1 MDENRTTILPKDM
14 RLRLVVIGILISLFI
29 ITVVI
34 MVFSY
39 QNSILMKNIARKTNS
54 TKIQNA
60 FSGIS
65 IRGKAAIVYDLATHK
80 ILFAKN
86 AEAQLPLASV
96 TKLLTIYSA
105 VKYLGIGADIPIT
118 RADVLV
124 YGDSGFDPGEIF
136 KLGTLARLTLAAS
149 VNDGAAA
156 IARTT
161 ALYVKKNV
169 PNLLSSVA
177 DAAGLVQMY
186 TLNGS
191 GLDSN
196 ASVSGGYGSPYD
208 VALLAG
214 KLIIEAPSI
223 VSATTKPIVTAVSL
237 DGISHTKR
245 NTNPDVTKIAGI
257 LLSKTGYTT
266 LAGGNLVVVFDASFE
281 HPIAVVVLGSTEKGR
296 FQDVQKLIDA
306 TRAYLAGIPLRV

>member
-1 MDENRTTILPKDM
+1 MDKNKTTILPNDI
-14 RLRLVVIGILISLFI
+14 RLRLSAIGILIFLFI
-29 ITVVI
+29 IAVI
-34 MVFSY
+34 MMVFSH
-39 QNSILMKNIARKTNS
+39 QNSVLTKNIIRKTS
-54 TKIQNA
+54 SIKIQGA
-60 FSGIS
+60 FSDIS

-96 TKLLTIYSA
+96 TKLLTMYSA

-124 YGDSGFDPGEIF
+124 YGDSGFDPGEVF
-136 KLGTLARLTLAAS
+136 KLGALARLTLAAS

-177 DAAGLVQMY
+177 EAAGLVQMY

-237 DGISHTKR
+237 GGISHTKY
-245 NTNPDVTKIAGI
+245 NTNPNVTKIAGI

-266 LAGGNLVVVFDASFE
+266 LAGGNLVVVFDASFG

-296 FQDVQKLIDA
+296 FLDVQKLINA